1 MAKEKDPHKK
11 VKRQK
16 DLTTLKDLLS
26 LIPRQVVDQVLDEA
40 LGDQI
45 LTRHVDC
52 LLGAEGVFRS
62 TTFHLY
68 DAELRKLLADLFTH
82 WNAAWETGLVN
93 HHEYKPGLAT
103 LTLCDTA
110 TSEQWRE
117 HAIYLDHVGKARE
130 AMAAITVHLH
140 EAYPDFDLT
149 KSDKEASRKYHEA
162 LTRAKEHAERMWG
175 ATAQAEGDRSQMQG
189 NTTASTAPRTT
200 HRPDVVIVT
209 VNEHETRAVL
219 AAFREATGAESVS
232 VSLAGRAY
240 NILGTVNGTTVY
252 HAVSEMGSGG
262 SGAMQQTVEKA
273 INALSPGAVIAV
285 GIAFGVNEKKQAIGD
300 ILVSKLLR
308 LYELQRVNKTG
319 TITLRGALPDSS
331 SRLLNHFR
339 VFHQTRWTG
348 ATVRF
353 GLVLTGEKLVD
364 DIDYRDQLVALEE
377 EAVGGEMEGAGLY
390 VSSYDNKVDW
400 IVVKAIC
407 DWGDGNKEV
416 DKTPRQQ
423 LAAKN
428 AAEFVVQS
436 LKNAQL
442 RHPNGGS
449 PHRP

>member
-1 MAKEKDPHKK
+1 MAKKTDAHKDL
-11 VKRQK
+11 KRQK
-16 DLTTLKDLLS
+16 DLATLKELFS
-26 LIPRQVVDQVLDEA
+26 LIPRQVVDLVLDQA
-40 LGDQI
+40 LSDQI

-52 LLGAEGVFRS
+52 LLDAEGVFRS
-62 TTFHLY
+62 TTFYLY
-68 DAELRKLLADLFTH
+68 DAELRKLLSDLFVD
-82 WNAAWETGLVN
+82 WNAAWETGVAT
-93 HHEYKPGLAT
+93 HHEYISGVAT
-103 LTLCDTA
+103 LTLSDTA
-110 TSEQWRE
+110 TSKQWRE
-117 HAIYLDHVGKARE
+117 HANYLAHVRKARE
-130 AMAAITVHLH
+130 AMATITAHLH
-140 EAYPDFDLT
+140 EAYPDFDLAE
-149 KSDKEASRKYHEA
+149 SDKEASRKYHDA
-162 LTRAKEHAERMWG
+162 IDRPKEHAEKMWG
-175 ATAQAEGDRSQMQG
+175 VAAQTEGDQSQMEGNATASA
-189 NTTASTAPRTT
+189 APVIT
-200 HRPDVVIVT
+200 HRPDLVIVT

-219 AAFREATGAESVS
+219 ATFREATGADSMS

-240 NILGTVNGTTVY
+240 NNLGTVNGTTVY

-262 SGAMQQTVEKA
+262 SGGMQQTVEKA

-285 GIAFGVNEKKQAIGD
+285 GMAFGVNEKKQAIGD

-308 LYELQRVNKTG
+308 LYELQRVNKNG

-331 SRLLNHFR
+331 PRLLNHLR

-353 GLVLTGEKLVD
+353 GVVLTGEKLVD
-364 DIDYRDQLVALEE
+364 DIDYRDQLVAHEE

-416 DKTPRQQ
+416 DKTPRQK

-428 AAEFVVQS
+428 AADFVVQS

-442 RHPNGGS
+442 RHPNGES